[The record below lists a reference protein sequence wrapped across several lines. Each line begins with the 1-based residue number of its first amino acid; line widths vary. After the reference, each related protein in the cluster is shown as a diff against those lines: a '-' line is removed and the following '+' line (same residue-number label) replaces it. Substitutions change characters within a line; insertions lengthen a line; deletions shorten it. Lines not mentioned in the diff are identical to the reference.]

1 MPRGRARGYDDQ
13 REQILARASKLFARR
28 GYTATSMN
36 EVAEACG
43 VSKPSLYHYFRDK
56 QQLLLEIAAAHVA
69 RLEALVEEVGAE
81 THEPEGRVRRLI
93 TAFLEVYAGAQAEHR
108 VLTEDV
114 RFLPPADRRRVLDG
128 ERKVVAA
135 FADAIAEA
143 RPELRTH
150 ELDKPLTMLLFG
162 MMNWMFTWLK
172 PRGELSH
179 ADMAPVVA
187 DLFFGGLGAVRA
199 PGEPAHPLS
208 AHAQRRHR
216 MPHPAKLVVAIGL
229 AAAATLVNAD
239 INVGVTVSATGP
251 AASLGI
257 PEKNTIAL
265 MPQTIGG
272 QKVNYIVLDDASD
285 TTTAVANASKLITE
299 SKVDIVL
306 GSTTTPNSLA
316 MIDVAAES
324 QTPMISMAASSTIVE
339 PVDAKRRW
347 IFKTP
352 QNDIMMSLA
361 IATHMQL
368 RGIKTVGFIGFN
380 DAYGEGWFREFSK
393 VASVKGLT
401 IVASERYSRTD
412 TSVTG
417 QVLKLVSAK
426 PDAILIAASGTPA
439 VLPQRTLKERGY
451 AGQYYQTH
459 GVANNDFLRVGG
471 KDVEGTYLPA
481 GPVLVAA
488 QLPPNNPVRAS
499 ALDYIAKYEA
509 ANGKGSVST
518 FGAHAWDAGRLM
530 SAAAAVALKTA
541 QPGTPAFRAALR
553 DALEKVSELHGAH
566 GVFNMSPTD
575 HLGLDQR
582 ARVMVKIEN
591 GTWKYQP

>member
-1 MPRGRARGYDDQ
+1 MHHPVK
-13 REQILARASKLFARR
+13 I
-28 GYTATSMN
+28 
-36 EVAEACG
+36 
-43 VSKPSLYHYFRDK
+43 
-56 QQLLLEIAAAHVA
+56 
-69 RLEALVEEVGAE
+69 
-81 THEPEGRVRRLI
+81 
-93 TAFLEVYAGAQAEHR
+93 
-108 VLTEDV
+108 
-114 RFLPPADRRRVLDG
+114 
-128 ERKVVAA
+128 
-135 FADAIAEA
+135 AIA
-143 RPELRTH
+143 L
-150 ELDKPLTMLLFG
+150 
-162 MMNWMFTWLK
+162 
-172 PRGELSH
+172 
-179 ADMAPVVA
+179 
-187 DLFFGGLGAVRA
+187 
-199 PGEPAHPLS
+199 
-208 AHAQRRHR
+208 
-216 MPHPAKLVVAIGL
+216 GL
-229 AAAATLVNAD
+229 AAAATFASAD

-285 TTTAVANASKLITE
+285 TTTAVANTRKLITE

-316 MIDVAAES
+316 MIDVASES
-324 QTPMISMAASSTIVE
+324 QTPMISMAASATIVE

-361 IATHMQL
+361 IATHMQF

-393 VASVKGLT
+393 VAGVKGLT
-401 IVASERYSRTD
+401 IIANERYSRTD

-471 KDVEGTYLPA
+471 NDVEGTFLPA

-488 QLPPNNPVRAS
+488 QLPANNPVKAS

-530 SAAAAVALKTA
+530 SAAAAVALKAA

-582 ARVMVKIEN
+582 ARVMVKIEG